1 MALPGPRLLVTPA
14 PFNTG
19 SALSVFP
26 LYATVGAP
34 GVDVAGAGGTAF
46 ATAWG
51 TNYGVFIPNQGNG
64 AVWLYFT
71 CGGTAAGIYQ
81 VLVGQPVGNT
91 GQVLPATTETGTI
104 AATTSG
110 WLGPFSP
117 ATYNQSSPTNV
128 TYAGA
133 LNSQALTSAA
143 QGCVVIDFT
152 LPTTLCVRAYQNTT
166 VSP

>member
-14 PFNTG
+14 PFNTA
-19 SALSVFP
+19 SAVSVFP
-26 LYATVGAP
+26 LYATVGAA
-34 GVDVAGAGGTAF
+34 GVDVVGAGGVNF

-71 CGGTAAGIYQ
+71 CGATAPGVYQ
-81 VLVGQPVGNT
+81 VLVGQVVGGT
-91 GQVLPATTETGTI
+91 GQVLAATTETGTI
-104 AATTSG
+104 AASTSG
-110 WLGPFSP
+110 WLGPWSP

-133 LNSQALTSAA
+133 LNSQALTAQA

-152 LPTTLCVRAYQNTT
+152 LPTTLCVRAYQFSV

>member
-1 MALPGPRLLVTPA
+1 MATGPRLAITPA

-19 SALSVFP
+19 PAVSVFP
-26 LYATVGAP
+26 LYATVGAA

-46 ATAWG
+46 ATAWS
-51 TNYGVFIPNQGNG
+51 TNLGVLIPNQGNG
-64 AVWLYFT
+64 AVWLYY
-71 CGGTAAGIYQ
+71 TAGATAPGAYQ
-81 VLVGQPVGNT
+81 VLVGEPVGGT
-91 GQVLPATTETGTI
+91 GQVL
-104 AATTSG
+104 AATVEAGTLAATSSG

-133 LNSQALTSAA
+133 INTTALTSAA

-152 LPTTLCVRAYQNTT
+152 TTTTLCVRAYQFSVVT
-166 VSP
+166 P